1 MLVEG
6 KVAIVTGAGR
16 GIGLEYAKAL
26 AREGAR
32 VGVAEVDADGGRA
45 AERAIRDAGGEALFV
60 ETDVSSLPSTEA
72 MARAVAE
79 RFGGIDVLVN
89 NAAIYAGLPFESIEA
104 MPPERFDR
112 VMAVNVKGVWLAT
125 RACLPYMRKRG
136 GGAVMIQSSLAAYVG
151 SPNRLHYNT
160 SKSALIGMTKAL
172 ARELAPD
179 GIRVNCLAPGAIGTE
194 ATLQGV
200 PKEILENLAKT
211 QCVKRL
217 GTEADLVGPMLYLV
231 SSMSTFMTGQV
242 MVVDGGVFFLS

>member
-1 MLVEG
+1 MLLDG

-26 AREGAR
+26 AKEGAR
-32 VGVAEVDADGGRA
+32 VGVAEVDSESGKA
-45 AERAIRDAGGEALFV
+45 AEKAIAAAGGEALFV

-72 MARAVAE
+72 MVASVAA
-79 RFGGIDVLVN
+79 RFGGIDILVN

-125 RACLPYMRKRG
+125 RACLPHMRKRG
-136 GGAVMIQSSLAAYVG
+136 GGVVMNQGSLAAYIG

-160 SKSALIGMTKAL
+160 SKAAVIGMTKAL

-194 ATLQGV
+194 ATVQGV
-200 PKEILENLAKT
+200 PKEILDNLAKT
-211 QCVKRL
+211 QLVKRL

-231 SSMSTFMTGQV
+231 SSMSAFMTGQV